1 MTQPIQAVQIYYEHP
16 FGAEREVLREFFS
29 FVGCLVKTTMM
40 PVETILEKHKS
51 LVNPGSERITHLF
64 LTDRLPE
71 GIVLSKNEIWCSFRI
86 LKRELAINGKEIL
99 HNADQKISAEQF
111 EKTTLDVIIR
121 RIWKDDEAATQSLLH
136 INASFWQLDLFEFL
150 QIKSTFQALKMGELM
165 ALPMRGHYYLPEAV
179 YLNKMAD
186 TFINMAKQCSVGPS
200 SIYAVYAYVNAQ
212 RHLRELLASLET
224 HALLRTKLYAAVE
237 PVQKLLS
244 GLNKIYRIEPNFV
257 SMYCLAAAL
266 CEGQAQFAL
275 DARPPDFYSDKYKIM
290 MDVMKVEDNT
300 RKTKKGSLRNPKA
313 VKEREIYNLFTRF
326 GKFPLEKANPSV
338 DITINEPTGLPTK
351 EDHRFEWYY
360 NNFTRVLNEHN
371 KKIPLYKKNHEG
383 YATVF
388 FVFDEST
395 AYAQFPTE
403 QDYTKYID
411 MQIGQ
416 KVENTIIHFA
426 HYDEKFQNVIKSI
439 DADYIIWYAPYKI
452 FCGYTENGK
461 LANQPLPQTVII
473 DVKALKQGNITCDH
487 YVESLMVSAE
497 G

>member
-136 INASFWQLDLFEFL
+136 INTSFWQLDLFEFL

-186 TFINMAKQCSVGPS
+186 TFINMAKQCSVRPS

-212 RHLRELLASLET
+212 RHLRELLASLEA
-224 HALLRTKLYAAVE
+224 HAPLRTKLYAAQKAGYTMIRVQE
-237 PVQKLLS
+237 PGLEVLDPKYDIVMPEGFYRDGKYDAEIMEEVGRKVIHLLEEIYGRKAS
-244 GLNKIYRIEPNFV
+244 PEIWALNNFKEFEV
-257 SMYCLAAAL
+257 WY
-266 CEGQAQFAL
+266 
-275 DARPPDFYSDKYKIM
+275 DANKKELEANAR
-290 MDVMKVEDNT
+290 
-300 RKTKKGSLRNPKA
+300 KKGPK
-313 VKEREIYNLFTRF
+313 
-326 GKFPLEKANPSV
+326 GK
-338 DITINEPTGLPTK
+338 
-351 EDHRFEWYY
+351 
-360 NNFTRVLNEHN
+360 
-371 KKIPLYKKNHEG
+371 
-383 YATVF
+383 
-388 FVFDEST
+388 T
-395 AYAQFPTE
+395 AA
-403 QDYTKYID
+403 K
-411 MQIGQ
+411 M
-416 KVENTIIHFA
+416 A
-426 HYDEKFQNVIKSI
+426 
-439 DADYIIWYAPYKI
+439 A
-452 FCGYTENGK
+452 
-461 LANQPLPQTVII
+461 
-473 DVKALKQGNITCDH
+473 
-487 YVESLMVSAE
+487 
-497 G
+497 